1 MLLIDLVLR
10 RERTYL
16 PYTHLLYP
24 YRVFSP
30 GRRLVICPCLYV
42 IVLICLAFFT
52 ENKLFYVIMILAFS
66 LNQCYKLQAH
76 CFFFLTFF
84 LLRTTSILLSSP
96 AALLSRD
103 GSVGC
108 FAQSMSSVQTE
119 ISQIKL
125 CRNICVARRK
135 TPSDFPSSSAMR
147 AVRSDLPS
155 AVSAWRKG
163 LTGPVLILV

>member
-76 CFFFLTFF
+76 CFFFN
-84 LLRTTSILLSSP
+84 LLFIAYYFDIIILACSFTL
-96 AALLSRD
+96 
-103 GSVGC
+103 
-108 FAQSMSSVQTE
+108 
-119 ISQIKL
+119 
-125 CRNICVARRK
+125 
-135 TPSDFPSSSAMR
+135 
-147 AVRSDLPS
+147 
-155 AVSAWRKG
+155 
-163 LTGPVLILV
+163 